1 MVFCFLFFFK
11 QRSQYQPIKDVYAV
25 AEREACA
32 GWTSSGLVLLIKLY
46 LLPAAVFVQASCLD
60 GRDQVSRELGLSDLD
75 LNRKSPLLLE
85 LVRRGRHRDKTASL
99 AEVRQTSWGWGCQWS
114 DEELLME
121 CVRVRAGRPRRE
133 HSQDE
138 RTSPSLCV
146 CVCVGVFVCRC
157 VCLCGLFWVM
167 MSVDGGFWFPVDLRV
182 S

>member
-1 MVFCFLFFFK
+1 MQTLLLTNATRPLSVRSMSAQRLNKVLSVCCCFFK

-46 LLPAAVFVQASCLD
+46 LFPAAVFVQASCLD

-99 AEVRQTSWGWGCQWS
+99 AEVRQTS
-114 DEELLME
+114 
-121 CVRVRAGRPRRE
+121 
-133 HSQDE
+133 
-138 RTSPSLCV
+138 
-146 CVCVGVFVCRC
+146 
-157 VCLCGLFWVM
+157 
-167 MSVDGGFWFPVDLRV
+167 
-182 S
+182 